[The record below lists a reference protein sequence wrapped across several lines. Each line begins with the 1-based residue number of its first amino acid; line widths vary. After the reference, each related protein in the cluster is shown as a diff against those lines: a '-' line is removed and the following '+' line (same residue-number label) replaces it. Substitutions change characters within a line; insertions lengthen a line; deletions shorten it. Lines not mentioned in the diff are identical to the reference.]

1 MIKELYMKNASEKVL
16 VQSDDLK
23 FDGKNIIIPS
33 YYADV
38 ISEYLANVDVKGM
51 NLNDADHHDYLAFC
65 SFFEA
70 VMDYKTDKAGN

>member
-1 MIKELYMKNASEKVL
+1 MKKANENIVI
-16 VQSDDLK
+16 QSDDLK

-38 ISEYLANVDVKGM
+38 ISDYLANTNTEGM
-51 NLNDADHHDYLAFC
+51 NDADKHDFMAFS

-70 VMDYKTDKAGN
+70 ILDYKSNKGGN